1 MIQKIKHDM
10 SIKTLL
16 NCLWKMQAV
25 FFILIKSLFSEW
37 LTEKN
42 LSTLSVC
49 SFFCRFP
56 VAEWTAVVNLKFWSN
71 CKKKSAPSRW
81 NVWLMPSTKCFT
93 HMASVIAAR
102 WNPYL
107 SQFSRRSVRMK
118 IMTVNYSG
126 SIFEPH
132 VSLIQKRL
140 A

>member
-16 NCLWKMQAV
+16 NYLWKMQAV

-37 LTEKN
+37 LTEK
-42 LSTLSVC
+42 TLVHYLFVL
-49 SFFCRFP
+49 FFCRFP